1 VVESLARLQLAIGPG
16 DRGYRIISAG
26 METTLHCPRPGV
38 GCTAAAPDWVLVRP
52 YRSTAVRRGDIV
64 AFGVPTLARVRCGS
78 GGTYIKRVVGLPGD
92 RVGERNGHVIV
103 NGSKL
108 AEPYVRAENRDF
120 RTIAPVRV
128 PVGRYYVLGDN
139 RSSSCDSRVWGTVS
153 ATDVFGKAI
162 AVYWPRARARR
173 L

>member
-1 VVESLARLQLAIGPG
+1 
-16 DRGYRIISAG
+16 
-26 METTLHCPRPGV
+26 
-38 GCTAAAPDWVLVRP
+38 
-52 YRSTAVRRGDIV
+52 
-64 AFGVPTLARVRCGS
+64 
-78 GGTYIKRVVGLPGD
+78 
-92 RVGERNGHVIV
+92 VIV